1 MTGRL
6 AGEVALV
13 TGSTAGLGKE
23 VVRLFAAEG
32 ARTVITGR
40 DPGRGEAVAA
50 ELVAA
55 GGEAV
60 FLQADLTDEAQA
72 RGLVHRAAERFGPV
86 SILVNN
92 AVAPEVI
99 AADRKLL
106 EVPPEVW
113 HRMYDVIVLGA
124 VRLIEEA
131 MPAMLA
137 AGRGSIVN
145 ISSRT
150 AERASPKLAAYTA
163 AKGALNALA
172 RSITLDYARQGIRC
186 NTVQPGYVVHETR
199 DADMTAERRQYIAD
213 MTLTR
218 PATARDVA
226 YAILFFASREAE
238 CITGATLQVDGGS
251 SFVRARTMD

>member
-1 MTGRL
+1 MSGRL
-6 AGEVALV
+6 AGEVAVV

-23 VVRLFAAEG
+23 VARLFAEEG
-32 ARTVITGR
+32 ARTVVTGR
-40 DPGRGEAVAA
+40 NAERGQQVVA
-50 ELVAA
+50 ELRAA
-55 GGEAV
+55 GGEALFV
-60 FLQADLTDEAQA
+60 QADLTDEAQA
-72 RGLVHRAAERFGPV
+72 RGLIRQAKEAYGPV
-86 SILVNN
+86 TVLVNN

-113 HRMYDVIVLGA
+113 HRMYEVIVLGA
-124 VRLIEEA
+124 VRLVEESMPDMIEI
-131 MPAMLA
+131 
-137 AGRGSIVN
+137 GCGSIVN

-150 AERASPKLAAYTA
+150 AERSSPKLAAYTA

-199 DADMTAERRQYIAD
+199 DADMTPERRQYIAD

-238 CITGATLQVDGGS
+238 CISGATLQVDGGS

>member
-23 VVRLFAAEG
+23 VARLFAEEG
-32 ARTVITGR
+32 ARTVVTGR
-40 DPGRGEAVAA
+40 NAERGEALAA
-50 ELVAA
+50 ELRAL
-55 GGEAV
+55 GGEV
-60 FLQADLTDEAQA
+60 RFVRADLTDESEA
-72 RGLVHRAAERFGPV
+72 RGLARATREAYGPV
-86 SILVNN
+86 TVLVNN

-113 HRMYDVIVLGA
+113 TRMYDVIVLGA
-124 VRLIEEA
+124 VRLVEEVL
-131 MPAMLA
+131 PGMLEL
-137 AGRGSIVN
+137 GRGSIVN

-172 RSITLDYARQGIRC
+172 RSITLDYAREGIRC

-199 DADMTAERRQYIAD
+199 DADLTPERAQYIHD

-226 YAILFFASREAE
+226 YAVAFFASREAE
-238 CITGATLQVDGGS
+238 CISGATLQVDGGS

>member
-1 MTGRL
+1 M
-6 AGEVALV
+6 
-13 TGSTAGLGKE
+13 TGSTAGLGRE
-23 VVRLFAAEG
+23 VARLFAAEG
-32 ARTVITGR
+32 ARTVVTGR
-40 DPGRGEAVAA
+40 DAGRGEAV
-50 ELVAA
+50 VADIRKA
-55 GGEAV
+55 GGEALFV
-60 FLQADLTDEAQA
+60 QADLTDEQQA
-72 RGLVHRAAERFGPV
+72 RGVVRLAHEAFGPV
-86 SILVNN
+86 TVLVNN

-113 HRMYDVIVLGA
+113 QRMYEVIVIGA
-124 VRLIEEA
+124 VRLIDEA
-131 MPAMLA
+131 MPGMLEL
-137 AGRGSIVN
+137 GRGSIVN

-150 AERASPKLAAYTA
+150 AERSSPRLAAYTA

-172 RSITLDYARQGIRC
+172 RSITLDYARQGVRC
-186 NTVQPGYVVHETR
+186 NTVQPGYIVHETR
-199 DADMTAERRQYIAD
+199 DADMTPERRQYIAD

-238 CITGATLQVDGGS
+238 CISGATLQVDGGS